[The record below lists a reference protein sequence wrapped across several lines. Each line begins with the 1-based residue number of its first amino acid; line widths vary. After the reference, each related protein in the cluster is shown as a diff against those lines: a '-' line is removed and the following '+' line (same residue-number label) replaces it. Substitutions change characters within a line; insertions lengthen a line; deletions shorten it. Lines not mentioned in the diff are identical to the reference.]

1 MNTYIIQPAGNLH
14 LFSKVKV
21 KNILTLLLTWQ
32 RNRATR
38 IELSKMPDY
47 ILDDIGLTNQQ
58 ATNEVKKY
66 FWQN

>member
-1 MNTYIIQPAGNLH
+1 MNTLIIQPVRNLFP
-14 LFSKVKV
+14 FSKVKV
-21 KNILTLLLTWQ
+21 KNILTLLFTWQ